1 MSDSEKPK
9 SWKEHK
15 QSIKHK
21 WLVPFMLP
29 GWLCKQL
36 SYFLGQ
42 WAFLHILWHIGR
54 LIIFIA
60 VISYFMGADERRIQA
75 ENQRKAKHYQAW
87 QVINTAYGK
96 PGNGGRVDALHDL
109 HRDGISLVGVDLSNA
124 FLPELRLTRAN
135 LRQVNFAGAD
145 LYRANLA
152 GADLR
157 QANLARA
164 NLSGVNLTGA
174 NLRDVNLTGAD
185 LGGVDLGGADLWGA
199 DLAGAY
205 LHGVNL
211 TGADLRA
218 VNLTGTYLWGADLAG
233 ANLWGADFSGAAL
246 SEANLEDI
254 RNWRDIKSIKQAK
267 IYIVENP
274 PEGFIIW
281 ATAPEQ
287 GAVLIQNEDEWK
299 KLIDKKRQEQTKEKQ

>member
-1 MSDSEKPK
+1 MSDSEKPR
-9 SWKEHK
+9 SWTEHK

-21 WLVPFMLP
+21 WLVPFTLP
-29 GWLCKQL
+29 RWLCKQL

-42 WAFLHILWHIGR
+42 WAFLHILGHIGR
-54 LIIFIA
+54 LTIFIA
-60 VISYFMGADERRIQA
+60 VISYFMGADERRMQA
-75 ENQRKAKHYQAW
+75 EDQRKAKHYQAW

-109 HRDGISLVGVDLSNA
+109 HRDGISLVGVDMSNA

-135 LRQVNFAGAD
+135 LRQVNFAGAN

-157 QANLARA
+157 QANLARS

-174 NLRDVNLTGAD
+174 NLRDVNLAGAD
-185 LGGVDLGGADLWGA
+185 LGGVDLAGADLWGA
-199 DLAGAY
+199 DLTGAY

-218 VNLTGTYLWGADLAG
+218 VDLAGTYLCGADFSG
-233 ANLWGADFSGAAL
+233 ANLWGADLSGAAL
-246 SEANLEDI
+246 SEVNLEDI
-254 RNWRDIKSIKQAK
+254 RNWRAIKSIKQAK
-267 IYIVENP
+267 LYAVENP
-274 PEGFIIW
+274 PEGFIVW

-299 KLIDKKRQEQTKEKQ
+299 MLIDKKRQEQTKEK

>member
-15 QSIKHK
+15 QSIRHK

-36 SYFLGQ
+36 AYFLGQ
-42 WAFLHILWHIGR
+42 WALLDILGHIGR
-54 LIIFIA
+54 LAIFIA
-60 VISYFMGADERRIQA
+60 VISYLMGADERRMQA

-109 HRDGISLVGVDLSNA
+109 HRDGISLVGVDLSNS
-124 FLPELRLTRAN
+124 FLPELSLTT
-135 LRQVNFAGAD
+135 
-145 LYRANLA
+145 
-152 GADLR
+152 ADLR
-157 QANLARA
+157 QANFAAANLYRATLARA
-164 NLSGVNLTGA
+164 NLYRATLARA
-174 NLRDVNLTGAD
+174 NLNGVNLTGAD
-185 LGGVDLGGADLWGA
+185 LRDVDLAGADLRGVDLAGADLWGA
-199 DLAGAY
+199 DLAGAD
-205 LHGVNL
+205 LRGVNL
-211 TGADLRA
+211 TRADLRG
-218 VNLTGTYLWGADLAG
+218 VDLAG
-233 ANLWGADFSGAAL
+233 ANLWGVDLAGANLWGGDLSGTAL
-246 SEANLEDI
+246 GDANLEDI

-267 IYIVENP
+267 MYAVKNP
-274 PEGFIIW
+274 PEGFIEW

-299 KLIDKKRQEQTKEKQ
+299 KLIDKKRQEQTKQRQ